1 MPTRVQQQRRP
12 QKRKKRRL
20 TAAGKLYRAIVVLSA
35 IIVGVYVFYRYM
47 TRLPPITDH
56 PAQPSAGTGT
66 EGQPTPQPVS
76 SNRKEGW
83 YTFLL
88 CATDHGNGGTD
99 TMIVVAYD
107 TVNQKVN
114 MVSIPRDT
122 IILNSRGNVRKLN
135 SSYNNG
141 GVDGVREAVSQL
153 LGIPLDYY
161 IKIDLQGF
169 VEAVDAVGPISFEIP
184 CDMNYDDD
192 TPGQELHIHYT
203 AGVHELTG
211 EQAME
216 VVRFRYSNDGSG
228 SGYNDTG
235 RMETQRN
242 FILAVLKQTLRLS
255 NIAKVPELAKIAM
268 TYVETDL
275 TLQEMT
281 AFGNQVFTGLDLNT
295 GITSQN
301 LPGDYSARIGKG
313 WYVALDPQGTL
324 DVVNQYLNP
333 YKEDRTMSDLTIH
346 TLNSNGQV
354 YLAQ

>member
-1 MPTRVQQQRRP
+1 
-12 QKRKKRRL
+12 
-20 TAAGKLYRAIVVLSA
+20 
-35 IIVGVYVFYRYM
+35 
-47 TRLPPITDH
+47 
-56 PAQPSAGTGT
+56 
-66 EGQPTPQPVS
+66 
-76 SNRKEGW
+76 
-83 YTFLL
+83 
-88 CATDHGNGGTD
+88 
-99 TMIVVAYD
+99 
-107 TVNQKVN
+107 
-114 MVSIPRDT
+114 
-122 IILNSRGNVRKLN
+122 
-135 SSYNNG
+135 
-141 GVDGVREAVSQL
+141 
-153 LGIPLDYY
+153 
-161 IKIDLQGF
+161 
-169 VEAVDAVGPISFEIP
+169 
-184 CDMNYDDD
+184 
-192 TPGQELHIHYT
+192 
-203 AGVHELTG
+203 
-211 EQAME
+211 
-216 VVRFRYSNDGSG
+216 
-228 SGYNDTG
+228 
-235 RMETQRN
+235 METQRN

>member
-153 LGIPLDYY
+153 LGIPLDY
-161 IKIDLQGF
+161 
-169 VEAVDAVGPISFEIP
+169 
-184 CDMNYDDD
+184 
-192 TPGQELHIHYT
+192 
-203 AGVHELTG
+203 
-211 EQAME
+211 
-216 VVRFRYSNDGSG
+216 
-228 SGYNDTG
+228 
-235 RMETQRN
+235 
-242 FILAVLKQTLRLS
+242 
-255 NIAKVPELAKIAM
+255 
-268 TYVETDL
+268 
-275 TLQEMT
+275 
-281 AFGNQVFTGLDLNT
+281 
-295 GITSQN
+295 
-301 LPGDYSARIGKG
+301 
-313 WYVALDPQGTL
+313 
-324 DVVNQYLNP
+324 
-333 YKEDRTMSDLTIH
+333 
-346 TLNSNGQV
+346 
-354 YLAQ
+354 